1 MDILEGLNPAQKEA
15 VQHIDGPILILAGPG
30 SGKTRVITHRI
41 AYLVKTTG
49 VSPRRLMAVTF
60 TNKAAREMKERLQ
73 KLLGKVAEN
82 ITAGTFHAICARIL
96 RQDGKPVGLDTNFV
110 IYDEDDQQSLVK
122 QCLQD
127 LDLDPRQYNPQ
138 KIRNAISYAK
148 SQHLTPAGLASQNAG
163 HWDEVISRVY
173 ERYQEQLGQS
183 NAVDFDDLL
192 MKVVQLFEKHPE
204 VLEKYQSRYLHLLVD
219 EFQDTNI
226 TQYKLIRMLGGK
238 HRNVCVVGDPDQSIY
253 SWRFADIRNILSFE
267 KDYPDARVIVLE
279 QNYRSTK
286 NILEAASGII
296 SANKKRKQK
305 KLWTANTEGTPIFMV
320 KEYDEQSEAQFVV
333 NEILRLTSSD
343 GIKPGD
349 CAVMYRTNAQSRAV
363 EEAFMRYGIKYR
375 LVGGTRFYQR
385 REIKDFIAYLRVIHN
400 PFDNISLARIIKV
413 PGRGIGP
420 KTLSDLT
427 NWARDNNLSLF
438 AAMKAVS
445 EGGGPGFGSRISTA
459 VTGFYKMLNDLI
471 VESQQLSIVNLMDAV
486 LDKSGYRNTI
496 REEDDGEERWE
507 NILELRTVAMDYDG
521 LPPGEGL
528 SPFLEQVSLVADTD
542 EIENKEDTTT
552 LITLHQAKGLEFPV
566 VFIVGMEEGL
576 LPHRRSME
584 EGGDELEEER
594 RLCYV
599 GITRAE
605 KHVYLLHTARRSIYG
620 ASSESIPSRFFDDL
634 PDHLIERKGLSGVR
648 ESFPGRMES
657 RTRQR
662 YDDDSGIN
670 IADLLAQK
678 RQAQQQPRE
687 LIALNPG
694 DRVRHTKFGEGQVI
708 GIKPTGQ
715 DKEIIVAFEG
725 VGVKKLLLS
734 MAPLEKIP

>member
-1 MDILEGLNPAQKEA
+1 MDILQGLNPAQAEA
-15 VQHIDGPILILAGPG
+15 VKQIDGPLLILAGPG

-41 AYLVKTTG
+41 AYLVKVTG
-49 VSPRRLMAVTF
+49 VSPRRIMAVTF

-73 KLLGKVAEN
+73 KLLGQVAES
-82 ITAGTFHAICARIL
+82 ISAGTFHAMCARIL

-110 IYDEDDQQSLVK
+110 IYDEEDQQSLVK

-127 LDLDPRQYNPQ
+127 LDLDPKQYNPQ

-148 SQHLTPAGLASQNAG
+148 SQHQTPAGLAAQRGSF
-163 HWDEVISRVY
+163 WDEVISRVY

-204 VLEKYQSRYLHLLVD
+204 VLARYQSRYVHLLVD

-226 TQYKLIRMLGGK
+226 IQYRLIRMLAGK

-267 KDYPDARVIVLE
+267 KDYPDAKIIVLE
-279 QNYRSTK
+279 QNYRSSK
-286 NILEAASGII
+286 NILEAASCII
-296 SANKKRKQK
+296 SLNKKRKQK
-305 KLWTANTEGTPIFMV
+305 NLWTDNAEGPPIFLINT
-320 KEYDEQSEAQFVV
+320 YSEQEEAQFVV
-333 NEILRLTSSD
+333 NEILELTRSD
-343 GIKPGD
+343 GVKPGD
-349 CAVMYRTNAQSRAV
+349 CVVLYRTNAQSRAV
-363 EEAFMRYGIKYR
+363 EEAFMRYGLKYK
-375 LVGGTRFYQR
+375 LIGGTRFYQR

-413 PGRGIGP
+413 PGRGIGA

-427 NWARDNNLSLF
+427 NWARDNNLSIF
-438 AAMKAVS
+438 AGIKAVG
-445 EGGGPGFGSRISTA
+445 EGGGPGFGSKITA
-459 VTGFYKMLNDLI
+459 SLTGFYRMLNDIIL
-471 VESQQLSIVNLMDAV
+471 ESQQLGLVGLMDTV
-486 LDKSGYRNTI
+486 LEKSGYRDSI

-507 NILELRTVAMDYDG
+507 NILELRTVAMDFEG

-528 SPFLEQVSLVADTD
+528 SPFLEQVSLVADSD

-605 KHVYLLHTARRSIYG
+605 KRVYLLHTARRAIYG
-620 ASSESIPSRFFDDL
+620 ASSQSIPSRFLEDI
-634 PDHLIERKGLSGVR
+634 PDHLIERKGLPGGEEQFAGHR
-648 ESFPGRMES
+648 EK
-657 RTRQR
+657 RTK
-662 YDDDSGIN
+662 YAHDDEGGIN

-678 RQAQQQPRE
+678 RQAQPPRE
-687 LIALNPG
+687 LPALSAG
-694 DRVRHTKFGEGQVI
+694 DRVRHSKFGEGQVI

-715 DKEIIVAFEG
+715 DKEVIVAFEG

-734 MAPLEKIP
+734 IAPLEKI

>member
-1 MDILEGLNPAQKEA
+1 MDILQGLNAAQLEA
-15 VQHIDGPILILAGPG
+15 VKHIEGPLLILAGPG

-41 AYLVKTTG
+41 AYLVRVTG
-49 VSPRRLMAVTF
+49 VSPRRILAVTF

-73 KLLGKVAEN
+73 RLLGQVAEN
-82 ITAGTFHAICARIL
+82 ISAGTFHAMCARIL

-110 IYDEDDQQSLVK
+110 IYDEEDQQSLIK
-122 QCLQD
+122 QCLLD
-127 LDLDPRQYNPQ
+127 LDLDYRQYNPQ

-148 SQHLTPAGLASQNAG
+148 SQHLTPAGLASQRG
-163 HWDEVISRVY
+163 SYWDEVISRVY
-173 ERYQEQLGQS
+173 ERYQEQLSQS

-192 MKVVQLFEKHPE
+192 MKVVQLFEKHAE
-204 VLEKYQSRYLHLLVD
+204 VLAKYQSRYLHLLVD

-226 TQYKLIRMLGGK
+226 TQYKLIRMLAGK
-238 HRNVCVVGDPDQSIY
+238 YRNVCVVGDPDQSIY

-267 KDYPDARVIVLE
+267 KDYPDARTIVLE

-286 NILEAASGII
+286 NILEAASCII
-296 SANKKRKQK
+296 SINKKRKEK
-305 KLWTANTEGTPIFMV
+305 NLWTDNTQGPPIFLI
-320 KEYDEQSEAQFVV
+320 KTYSEQEEAQFVV
-333 NEILRLTSSD
+333 NEILNLTRSD
-343 GIKPGD
+343 DIKPGD
-349 CAVMYRTNAQSRAV
+349 CVVLYRTNAQSRAV
-363 EEAFMRYGIKYR
+363 EEAFMRYGLKYK
-375 LVGGTRFYQR
+375 LIGGTRFYQR

-400 PFDNISLARIIKV
+400 PFDNISLVRIIKV

-427 NWARDNNLSLF
+427 NWARDNGLSMF
-438 AAMKAVS
+438 AAMKKVG
-445 EGGGPGFGSRISTA
+445 EGGGPGFGSKITA
-459 VTGFYKMLNDLI
+459 SLTGFYRMLNDLI
-471 VESQQLSIVNLMDAV
+471 LESQQVGLVNLMDAV
-486 LDKSGYRNTI
+486 LEKSGYRDSI
-496 REEDDGEERWE
+496 RNEDDGEERWE
-507 NILELRTVAMDYDG
+507 NIQELRTVAMDYDG

-528 SPFLEQVSLVADTD
+528 SPFLEQVSLVADAD
-542 EIENKEDTTT
+542 EIENREDTTT

-605 KHVYLLHTARRSIYG
+605 KRVYLLHTARRAIYG
-620 ASSESIPSRFFDDL
+620 ASSESVPSRFLEDL
-634 PDHLIERKGLSGVR
+634 PDHLIERKGLPAGEEQYV
-648 ESFPGRMES
+648 S
-657 RTRQR
+657 RGERR
-662 YDDDSGIN
+662 AKYAHDDEGGIN

-678 RQAQQQPRE
+678 RQAQPPKE
-687 LIALNPG
+687 LLALNPG
-694 DRVRHTKFGEGQVI
+694 DRVRHSRFGEGQVI

-715 DKEIIVAFEG
+715 DKEVIVAFEG

-734 MAPLEKIP
+734 MAPLEKI